1 IASAHHLNV
10 VADRTAEKHPQI
22 EQNQLSDWEFLR
34 KLARRNSADE
44 RDSFFEL
51 YVDPGG
57 QTRKPTLHFAK
68 PRVKSEPV
76 LRLVWGEGLLSFTP
90 EANLAGQVA
99 NVEVY
104 GWDVRRKQAFVGRA
118 SADRA
123 GGPQGKSVADYL
135 GALVRAP
142 NKQPTLRLRQ
152 PAFTQAE

>member
-1 IASAHHLNV
+1 ELLELLPFGAEIEICMGYGDARSTPTAMLGVVTNISTGFPESGSPELVVSGYDHGFPLTLGTSSNSWRDRADSDVAQEIASAHHLNV

-76 LRLVWGEGLLSFTP
+76 L
-90 EANLAGQVA
+90 
-99 NVEVY
+99 
-104 GWDVRRKQAFVGRA
+104 
-118 SADRA
+118 
-123 GGPQGKSVADYL
+123 
-135 GALVRAP
+135 
-142 NKQPTLRLRQ
+142 
-152 PAFTQAE
+152 